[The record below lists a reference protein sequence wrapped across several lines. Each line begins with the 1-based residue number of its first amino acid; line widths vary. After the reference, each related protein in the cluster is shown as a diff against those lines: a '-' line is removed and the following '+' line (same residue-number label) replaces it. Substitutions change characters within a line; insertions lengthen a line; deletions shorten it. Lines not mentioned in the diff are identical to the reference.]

1 MSTSNFPV
9 VSRVVDVIP
18 GSQSGESDQNSE
30 PSIAV
35 NPVNPMQMFAG
46 SFAQTESPD
55 PEQHPFFVSNDGGA
69 TWSIIGAF
77 PHGDKSIA
85 WKVDGSAVLIATLG
99 APSLIRTKVIL
110 SIRLRASDLSDL

>member
-46 SFAQTESPD
+46 TFGGN
-55 PEQHPFFVSNDGGA
+55 PFFVSNDGGA
-69 TWSIIGAF
+69 TWSFFDAF
-77 PHGDKSIA
+77 EHGDKSIS
-85 WKVDGSAVLIATLG
+85 WKADGSEVLVA
-99 APSLIRTKVIL
+99 SLIQSRPPPEDPDNPGAIDTDPAVVT
-110 SIRLRASDLSDL
+110 APPSDL